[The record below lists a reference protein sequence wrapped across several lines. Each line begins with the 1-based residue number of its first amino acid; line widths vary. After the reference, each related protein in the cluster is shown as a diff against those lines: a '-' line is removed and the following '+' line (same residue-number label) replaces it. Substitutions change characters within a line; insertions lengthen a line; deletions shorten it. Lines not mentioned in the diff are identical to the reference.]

1 MSENQEIL
9 FNRFRIEECLKK
21 DRISNV
27 YIAWHIHLEKKIL
40 LKTLNTEEIEDQ
52 GWLERFRREAKVLAR
67 LDHPNIIR
75 VLDFG
80 SDKKVY
86 YISFEYFNG
95 RNLRQL
101 LSEEPPD
108 HEQKKHILIQLLQ
121 GLEAAHQHGIIH
133 RDVKPENILV
143 NNEWYLKLVD
153 FGLAFRAEDPKLTS
167 KSSLIGTPAYMSP
180 EQIRGENLNA
190 QTDLFSAGIVAFE
203 MFQGYHP
210 FLGEDIK
217 DTINNILNIDHQRI
231 SGKLASEVPPVI
243 MELLQI
249 SPQQRPSSAAQS
261 LKELGIKPDVNRI
274 DHLPILKQQKNYMRL
289 ALISFVIILLG
300 LSGYIFYPD
309 INKLLT
315 GEKPLAH
322 TNPPADTTLQVSTMS
337 MQEKLPD
344 RSELIKEQVEE
355 NPDLPEL
362 GTLFVF
368 SDPVTE
374 VYIDRHY
381 HGKTPFRAPLEL
393 STGTH
398 SLKLSH
404 ELYPDHYQEIKID
417 AGRAQILGFA
427 LDTLFG
433 YLSCQVYP
441 WGMVLVDGKL
451 IGETPLAEPV
461 LLAPGSYKI
470 TIENPGFQTFTDSLV
485 ITKQET
491 TALKV
496 NLEKRTKLQ

>member
-1 MSENQEIL
+1 
-9 FNRFRIEECLKK
+9 
-21 DRISNV
+21 
-27 YIAWHIHLEKKIL
+27 
-40 LKTLNTEEIEDQ
+40 
-52 GWLERFRREAKVLAR
+52 
-67 LDHPNIIR
+67 
-75 VLDFG
+75 
-80 SDKKVY
+80 
-86 YISFEYFNG
+86 
-95 RNLRQL
+95 
-101 LSEEPPD
+101 
-108 HEQKKHILIQLLQ
+108 
-121 GLEAAHQHGIIH
+121 
-133 RDVKPENILV
+133 
-143 NNEWYLKLVD
+143 
-153 FGLAFRAEDPKLTS
+153 
-167 KSSLIGTPAYMSP
+167 MSP